1 MADWQDN
8 FSHDGAREGATET
21 ERLAAATIA
30 HYQRN
35 AGQFWQGTRDHDVSQ
50 NYQRF
55 LAPLPDRSLRILD
68 LGCGPG
74 RDLCY
79 FRDLGHEVIG
89 VDACA
94 EFVHMAREHSGC
106 QVWQQDFLSLD
117 LPEAHFD
124 GIFANASLFHVPL
137 GELKRVLCAL
147 QSALAAGGVLFSS
160 NPRGDGEYWDGS
172 RFGNYMQF
180 TEYATM
186 LKDAGFEVLEH
197 YYRPAGKPLAEQ
209 PWLAVVS
216 QANA

>member
-1 MADWQDN
+1 MADWQAN
-8 FSHDGAREGATET
+8 FSHDGAREEATET

-55 LAPLPDRSLRILD
+55 LAALPDRRLRILD

-79 FRDLGHEVIG
+79 FRDLGHEAIG

-94 EFVHMAREHSGC
+94 EFVGMAREHSGC

-137 GELKRVLCAL
+137 AELERVLCAL
-147 QSALAAGGVLFSS
+147 QCALIDGGVLFSS

-180 TEYATM
+180 AEYATM
-186 LKDAGFEVLEH
+186 LEAAGLEVLEH
-197 YYRPAGKPLAEQ
+197 YYRPPGKPLAEQ

-216 QANA
+216 RANS